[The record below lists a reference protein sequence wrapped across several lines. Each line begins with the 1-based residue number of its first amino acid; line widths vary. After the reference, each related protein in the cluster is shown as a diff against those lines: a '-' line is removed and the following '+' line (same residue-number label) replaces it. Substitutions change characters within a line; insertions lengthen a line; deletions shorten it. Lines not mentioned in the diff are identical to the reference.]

1 MSGQSCNGGV
11 SRWCFSWM
19 CLEAN
24 VLINVLVWAKV
35 LFDSYEFKVSRFT
48 RYGRTSQVW
57 PAVGLYG
64 SGQDSPPSPSGVA
77 KRTVIL
83 QERRRVLSFSV
94 TQGKLLQLHSSTPA
108 LLTLCPS
115 APVSIMSRYTPHSFS
130 VPHWALAAIS
140 WPSALPDRPYSVSL
154 L

>member
-48 RYGRTSQVW
+48 RYGSVTCSGAVW
-57 PAVGLYG
+57 IWTRLPSIPIRG
-64 SGQDSPPSPSGVA
+64 GQAD
-77 KRTVIL
+77 TVIL